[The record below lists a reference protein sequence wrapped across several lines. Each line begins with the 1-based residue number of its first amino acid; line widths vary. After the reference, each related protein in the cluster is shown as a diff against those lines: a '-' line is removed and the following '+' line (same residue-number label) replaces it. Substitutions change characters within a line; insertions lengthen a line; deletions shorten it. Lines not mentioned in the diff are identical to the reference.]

1 MIGWQIMKN
10 AIKYVYD
17 VNPFYVHW
25 KRHFCPKCGNKLE
38 LRYASR
44 IINSKSPEATDYDF
58 SVGDTF
64 FVGDVEFRIGYFHC
78 LNCQL
83 DISFKEMKKY
93 EEHKR
98 K

>member
-1 MIGWQIMKN
+1 MADN
-10 AIKYVYD
+10 E
-17 VNPFYVHW
+17 
-25 KRHFCPKCGNKLE
+25 KRYKICLRCQSVLCSLEKAFCPKCGNKLE

-78 LNCQL
+78 PNCQL

-98 K
+98 I

>member
-1 MIGWQIMKN
+1 MIFPWVI
-10 AIKYVYD
+10 
-17 VNPFYVHW
+17 
-25 KRHFCPKCGNKLE
+25 L
-38 LRYASR
+38 
-44 IINSKSPEATDYDF
+44 
-58 SVGDTF
+58 F

-78 LNCQL
+78 PNCQL

>member
-1 MIGWQIMKN
+1 MKN

-64 FVGDVEFRIGYFHC
+64 LLEMLSLEQDIFIVRTVNLTFR
-78 LNCQL
+78 L
-83 DISFKEMKKY
+83 KK
-93 EEHKR
+93 
-98 K
+98 